1 MQDVKLQNKMLIIKN
16 DVELCK
22 TKMIEKYENNN
33 HVELIDI
40 QNLFDELYEYNICNS
55 NNVKYYIFDN
65 NNDIA
70 MLIIVKNRNNGNK
83 FNYYVVDDDFE
94 IISCNQ
100 NEIIELLI
108 ELVE

>member
-1 MQDVKLQNKMLIIKN
+1 MLIIKN
-16 DVELCK
+16 DIELCK

-70 MLIIVKNRNNGNK
+70 MLIIVKNQNK
-83 FNYYVVDDDFE
+83 YNYYVVDNDDFE

-100 NEIIELLI
+100 IEIIDLLI
-108 ELVE
+108 ELIDDNVEML

>member
-1 MQDVKLQNKMLIIKN
+1 MLIIKN
-16 DVELCK
+16 NVELCK

-65 NNDIA
+65 DCDIA
-70 MLIIVKNRNNGNK
+70 MLIIVKNQNAY
-83 FNYYVVDDDFE
+83 NYYAIDDDFE
-94 IISCNQ
+94 IISLNKI
-100 NEIIELLI
+100 ELIELLI
-108 ELVE
+108 ELIDDNIEIL

>member
-1 MQDVKLQNKMLIIKN
+1 MLIIKN
-16 DVELCK
+16 DIELCK

-65 NNDIA
+65 NNDIS

-83 FNYYVVDDDFE
+83 FNYYVVDDDFQIIACNQIE
-94 IISCNQ
+94 IID
-100 NEIIELLI
+100 LLI
-108 ELVE
+108 ELIE

>member
-1 MQDVKLQNKMLIIKN
+1 MLIIKN

-22 TKMIEKYENNN
+22 MKMIEKYENNN

-65 NNDIA
+65 INDIS

-100 NEIIELLI
+100 NEVIELLI

>member
-1 MQDVKLQNKMLIIKN
+1 MLMIKN
-16 DVELCK
+16 DIELCK

-70 MLIIVKNRNNGNK
+70 MLIIVKNQNK
-83 FNYYVVDDDFE
+83 YNYYVVDNDDFE
-94 IISCNQ
+94 IIACNQ
-100 NEIIELLI
+100 NEIIDLLI
-108 ELVE
+108 ELIDDNVCYIEK

>member
-1 MQDVKLQNKMLIIKN
+1 MLMIKN

-65 NNDIA
+65 DCDIA
-70 MLIIVKNRNNGNK
+70 MLIIVKNQNAY
-83 FNYYVVDDDFE
+83 NYYVIDDDFE
-94 IISCNQ
+94 IISLNKI
-100 NEIIELLI
+100 ELIELLI
-108 ELVE
+108 ELIDDNIEML

>member
-1 MQDVKLQNKMLIIKN
+1 MQNKMLMIKN

-65 NNDIA
+65 NNDIS
-70 MLIIVKNRNNGNK
+70 MLIIVKNQNK
-83 FNYYVVDDDFE
+83 YNYYVIDDDFE
-94 IISCNQ
+94 IIACNQ

>member
-1 MQDVKLQNKMLIIKN
+1 MLIIKN

-65 NNDIA
+65 DCDIA
-70 MLIIVKNRNNGNK
+70 MLIIVDNK
-83 FNYYVVDDDFE
+83 NYYFIDDDFE
-94 IISCNQ
+94 IISCNK
-100 NEIIELLI
+100 IETINFLI
-108 ELVE
+108 ELIDDNIEML

>member
-1 MQDVKLQNKMLIIKN
+1 MHKKMLMIKN

-70 MLIIVKNRNNGNK
+70 MLIIVKNQNK
-83 FNYYVVDDDFE
+83 YNYYVVDDDFE

-100 NEIIELLI
+100 IEIIDLLI
-108 ELVE
+108 ELIDDNIEIL

>member
-1 MQDVKLQNKMLIIKN
+1 MLIIKN
-16 DVELCK
+16 NVELCK

-65 NNDIA
+65 DCDIA
-70 MLIIVKNRNNGNK
+70 MLIIVDNK
-83 FNYYVVDDDFE
+83 NYYFIDDDFE
-94 IISCNQ
+94 IISCNK
-100 NEIIELLI
+100 IETINFLI
-108 ELVE
+108 ELIDDNIEML